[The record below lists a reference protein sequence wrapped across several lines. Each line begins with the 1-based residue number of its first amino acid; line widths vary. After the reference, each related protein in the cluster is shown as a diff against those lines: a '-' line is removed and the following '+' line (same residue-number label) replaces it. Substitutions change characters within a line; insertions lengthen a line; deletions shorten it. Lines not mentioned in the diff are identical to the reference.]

1 MAIEVKEAEIDR
13 SALIIVDMQND
24 FLHPDGGFAHLAR
37 EHPEAN
43 IDMPFL
49 RGTIP
54 HVSRLAEAFRS
65 AGRPVVYIAHVVKP
79 DYSDAA
85 FPYWRIG
92 VGPSSGNRT
101 FIVEN
106 TWERRSLTS
115 SSLGNASIWSSRKA
129 LAVSRQA
136 RPLIRFCAIRASI
149 PVS

>member
-1 MAIEVKEAEIDR
+1 MTEAAKQAEIDR
-13 SALIIVDMQND
+13 FALIIVDMQND

-43 IDMPFL
+43 IDLPFL

-54 HVSRLAEAFRS
+54 QVSRLAETFRA
-65 AGRPVVYIAHVVKP
+65 AGRPVIYVAHVVKP

-101 FIVEN
+101 FIVEG
-106 TWERRSLTS
+106 TWGAQIVDEIKPR
-115 SSLGNASIWSSRKA
+115 
-129 LAVSRQA
+129 
-136 RPLIRFCAIRASI
+136 
-149 PVS
+149 

>member
-1 MAIEVKEAEIDR
+1 MALDVKEAEIDR

-65 AGRPVVYIAHVVKP
+65 AVQCRICSSPCPFGLF
-79 DYSDAA
+79 AA
-85 FPYWRIG
+85 EG
-92 VGPSSGNRT
+92 
-101 FIVEN
+101 
-106 TWERRSLTS
+106 LD
-115 SSLGNASIWSSRKA
+115 
-129 LAVSRQA
+129 
-136 RPLIRFCAIRASI
+136 
-149 PVS
+149 